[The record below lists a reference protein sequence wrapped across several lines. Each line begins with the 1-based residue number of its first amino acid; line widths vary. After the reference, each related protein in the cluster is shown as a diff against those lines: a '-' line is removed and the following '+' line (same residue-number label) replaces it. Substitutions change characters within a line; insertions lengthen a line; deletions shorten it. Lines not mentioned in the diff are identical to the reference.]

1 MELIDLRRGD
11 CLRLLAGETVGRVVY
26 IEDALPA
33 ARPVTYLLDGTEVV
47 FGATSGST
55 LATATERQVVGFEV
69 DAFDPATRTGWSVL
83 GVGVA
88 YRVVDR
94 DRLGGLARCVP
105 EPWAGGPAT
114 STIAIPLQLLTG
126 RRLGRARPRR

>member
-1 MELIDLRRGD
+1 MKPIDLQRGH

-26 IEDALPA
+26 TEDALPA
-33 ARPVTYLLDGTEVV
+33 AWPVTYHLDGTEVV
-47 FGATSGST
+47 FGAPPGSS
-55 LATATERQVVGFEV
+55 LATAIERRVVGFEV
-69 DAFDPATRTGWSVL
+69 DAVDLATRTGWSVL

-94 DRLGGLARCVP
+94 DRLGELARCVP
-105 EPWAGGPAT
+105 EPWTGDPAT
-114 STIAIPLQLLTG
+114 STIAVPLQLLTG